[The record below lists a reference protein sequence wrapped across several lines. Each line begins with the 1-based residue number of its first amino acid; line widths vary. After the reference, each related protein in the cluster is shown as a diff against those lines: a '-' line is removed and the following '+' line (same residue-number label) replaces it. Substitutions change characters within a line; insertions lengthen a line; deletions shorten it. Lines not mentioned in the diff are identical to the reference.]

1 MPGSISLRPM
11 IYLTRVEHFNA
22 AHKLYNPNW
31 SAEQNEA
38 VFGKCANENWHGHNY
53 EIHVT
58 VKGQPHPD
66 TGFIMDVKELS
77 RLINLHILEQVDHK
91 NLNMDV
97 PFMQGLLPS
106 TENFIRE
113 IWKQL
118 APHLQGCQL
127 HQIRLYE
134 TPRIYV
140 DYYGE

>member
-1 MPGSISLRPM
+1 MV
-11 IYLTRVEHFNA
+11 YVTRVEHFNA

-31 SAEQNEA
+31 SKEQNESA
-38 VFGKCANENWHGHNY
+38 FGPCANENWHGHNY

-58 VKGQPHPD
+58 VKGTPDPD
-66 TGFIMDVKELS
+66 TGFIIDVKKLS
-77 RLINLHILEQVDHK
+77 KIINQHVLDKVDHK

-97 PFMQGLLPS
+97 PFMSGHLAS
-106 TENFIRE
+106 TENFVIG

-118 APHLQGCQL
+118 ALHISGGTL

-140 DYYGE
+140 DYFGE